1 MRLDGDLLPEG
12 EVRSGVLGLLAVSL
26 AFIRAVDAAKTD
38 AFSVVTVQNFDSVAV
53 EDGDDRAGEVGSK
66 NAIWN

>member
-1 MRLDGDLLPEG
+1 MVTYFPKA
-12 EVRSGVLGLLAVSL
+12 RSEAACL
-26 AFIRAVDAAKTD
+26 AFLRAVDAAKTD
-38 AFSVVTVQNFDSVAV
+38 AFSVVTVQNFNSVAV